1 MFSYVTYENNS
12 LVSKTF
18 FLIKLY
24 SDSEWFIII
33 FNIRMQKMIINTLNY
48 IDIELVKIWN
58 I

>member
-1 MFSYVTYENNS
+1 MFLYVTYVNNS
-12 LVSKTF
+12 LLSKTF

-33 FNIRMQKMIINTLNY
+33 FNIRINAKDDNTLNY